1 MLVEA
6 VDVSPRRV
14 LPAARVACRA
24 PDTEILFV
32 RNADQEF
39 SFADALELVAD
50 GGEYR
55 VRDVLEHLGAENE
68 VDRVVGEVEVSG
80 IALYTDNPWMSD
92 GGLAEVERDNFIET
106 LGKKE

>member
-14 LPAARVACRA
+14 LPAARVTSRA

-39 SFADALELVAD
+39 SFADALELAAD
-50 GGEYR
+50 GGE
-55 VRDVLEHLGAENE
+55 
-68 VDRVVGEVEVSG
+68 
-80 IALYTDNPWMSD
+80 
-92 GGLAEVERDNFIET
+92 
-106 LGKKE
+106 